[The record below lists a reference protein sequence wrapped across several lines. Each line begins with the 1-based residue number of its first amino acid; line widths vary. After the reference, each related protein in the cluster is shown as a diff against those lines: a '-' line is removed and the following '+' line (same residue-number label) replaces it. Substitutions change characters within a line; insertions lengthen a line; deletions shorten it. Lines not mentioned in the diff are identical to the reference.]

1 MTTEKGGA
9 SSPQVERVG
18 KGTSPERKRM
28 KRRRILL
35 IVTAV
40 VLVSAVSGLVFA
52 LSQRDKAGKENT
64 IESENKNTIEN
75 ENKSESKSESE
86 GENKSEGAGENK
98 NEAEIKI
105 EYELPEV
112 PEGSILVWQR
122 TAEYKDSVLAGEY
135 TYDEYG
141 RCVKK
146 EMFVFGY
153 PDWLKETTIEYDE
166 VTHQTT
172 ETSLYAYDD
181 GRIYQKECRVYSGNG
196 DVISSCEWRVE
207 EDRLVKSL
215 GRFYEP
221 YADGKYEHI
230 ANVWYGDGYV
240 VQVEWWEY
248 SEDRRSRFYREAD
261 LKGAGEKCTD
271 NDDWPTIRAA
281 AERNGVLTAVE
292 EYDEQGRIVAKFDVW
307 NDGTREQVVGTVYFD
322 DGSMKQTD
330 RSLDYCIIYSVD
342 PDRVYP
348 VRYWDAQ
355 GRLLRENFV
364 HEDTGKVLGSIEYE
378 YEELPSGGYR
388 QNRYSTREGV
398 QRKLTGFW
406 EYDKNDTETKTVE
419 IDDDGQEVITH
430 LVTFDDQGRVIR
442 EEWPSDGVIEWKY
455 DQYGNCVKIK
465 NRSPWR
471 GGGTTTEYVYTPI
484 VLEKDKVAYA
494 ESFYDL
500 FRNHES

>member
-1 MTTEKGGA
+1 
-9 SSPQVERVG
+9 
-18 KGTSPERKRM
+18 M
-28 KRRRILL
+28 KRQRILL

-40 VLVSAVSGLVFA
+40 VLVGAVGGLVFA

-64 IESENKNTIEN
+64 IESENKNTIE
-75 ENKSESKSESE
+75 SESKSKSESE
-86 GENKSEGAGENK
+86 GENKSEGPGENK

-112 PEGSILVWQR
+112 PEGSVLVWQR

-153 PDWLKETTIEYDE
+153 PDWWLKETTIEYDE

-172 ETSLYAYDD
+172 ETSLRAYED

-196 DVISSCEWRVE
+196 DVISSCEWRFE
-207 EDRLVKSL
+207 EDRFVKSL

-221 YADGKYEHI
+221 SADGKYEYI
-230 ANVWYGDGYV
+230 ANVWYDDGYV
-240 VQVEWWEY
+240 GQVEWWEY
-248 SEDRRSRFYREAD
+248 SEDRRSQFYKEAD

-281 AERNGVLTAVE
+281 AERNGVLKAVE
-292 EYDEQGRIVAKFDVW
+292 EYDEQGRIVTQFNVR
-307 NDGTREQVVGTVYFD
+307 NDGTREQVVGIVYFD
-322 DGSMKQTD
+322 DGSRKQTD
-330 RSLDYCIIYSVD
+330 RSGDYSVIYSVD
-342 PDRVYP
+342 PAWVYP

-355 GRLLRENFV
+355 GRLLREHYV
-364 HEDTGKVLGSIEYE
+364 HEDTGKVLESIEYE

-398 QRKLTGFW
+398 QRKLTGFR
-406 EYDKNDTETKTVE
+406 ECDKNDVETKTVE
-419 IDDDGQEVITH
+419 IDDDGREVITH

-442 EEWPSDGVIEWKY
+442 EEWPSFGDGVIEWKY

-465 NRSPWR
+465 DRSPWR

-484 VLEKDKVAYA
+484 VLEKDNVAYA

-500 FRNHES
+500 FRNHKP

>member
-1 MTTEKGGA
+1 
-9 SSPQVERVG
+9 
-18 KGTSPERKRM
+18 M
-28 KRRRILL
+28 KRQRIFL

-64 IESENKNTIEN
+64 IESENKNTIETEIETET
-75 ENKSESKSESE
+75 ENKTENKNESKSEIE

-112 PEGSILVWQR
+112 PEGSVLVWQR

-146 EMFVFGY
+146 EMFIIGY
-153 PDWLKETTIEYDE
+153 PDLKETTIEYDE

-172 ETSLYAYDD
+172 ETSLHAYND

-221 YADGKYEHI
+221 SVDGKYEHI

-248 SEDRRSRFYREAD
+248 SEDRRSQFYRKAD
-261 LKGAGEKCTD
+261 LECAGEKCTD

-292 EYDEQGRIVAKFDVW
+292 EYDEQGRIVAEFDVR

-322 DGSMKQTD
+322 DGSKKQTD
-330 RSLDYCIIYSVD
+330 RRCDYSVIYSVD

-348 VRYWDAQ
+348 VIYWDAQ
-355 GRLLRENFV
+355 GRLQRENYV
-364 HEDTGKVLGSIEYE
+364 HEDTGKVLESIEYE

-398 QRKLTGFW
+398 QRKLTCFW
-406 EYDKNDTETKTVE
+406 EYDKNDVETKTVE

-442 EEWPSDGVIEWKY
+442 EEWPSLGDDVIEWKY
-455 DQYGNCVKIK
+455 DQYGNCIKIED
-465 NRSPWR
+465 RTLWR
-471 GGGTTTEYVYTPI
+471 GGGTTREYVYTPI

-500 FRNHES
+500 YRNHEP